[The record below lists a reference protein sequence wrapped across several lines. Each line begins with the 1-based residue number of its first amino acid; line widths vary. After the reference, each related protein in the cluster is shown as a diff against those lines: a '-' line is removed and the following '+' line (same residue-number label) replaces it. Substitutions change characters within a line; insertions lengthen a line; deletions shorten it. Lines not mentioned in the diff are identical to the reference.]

1 VKTWFQAFA
10 FSNATLYR
18 YITAVRS
25 TGAPPALRAAPV
37 AAALPLPPQLHDATL
52 TADAEGAQVGLYSTR
67 PS

>member
-1 VKTWFQAFA
+1 M
-10 FSNATLYR
+10 YR